1 MDAVKWRSWAFDAGV
16 SALVAALVFAE
27 RPVRPAVA
35 AAGVAMAVVLLGRRR
50 WPGSVFV
57 LTGLLALLPLG
68 LHDSVRLF
76 DAGVLIAMYAVVTYR
91 RHLRDGIL
99 AGLAGAA
106 GVVVAAAHESR
117 GPANFWTIL
126 WITGSVTVA
135 VWVTAY
141 GIRTRRLYVAA
152 LEAERDH
159 LARLAAAGERAAI
172 ARELHDVV
180 AHSLSVMIVQAD
192 GAGYALDAAPER
204 ARSAL
209 ETIAATGREALTDM
223 GRIVAVLRD
232 GSPVERRTHSLDA
245 LLDGARAAGLPVTVE
260 TTGDPDTLDAAQ
272 RLALHRIVQEALTN
286 TLRHAGPGV
295 TSTVRVDYGPPEV
308 SAEITDDGR
317 GGSPDGTGHGLLGM
331 RERAVLLGGTVTA
344 GPRDGG
350 GWRVAATLGERR

>member
-1 MDAVKWRSWAFDAGV
+1 
-16 SALVAALVFAE
+16 
-27 RPVRPAVA
+27 
-35 AAGVAMAVVLLGRRR
+35 MAVVLLGRRR
-50 WPGSVFV
+50 WPVTVFV
-57 LTGLLALLPLG
+57 LTGLLALLPLA

-76 DAGVLIAMYAVVTYR
+76 DAGVPIAMYAVVTYR
-91 RHLRDGIL
+91 PRLRDGVL

-106 GVVVAAAHESR
+106 GVVIAAAYESR

-126 WITGSVTVA
+126 WIVGSVTVA

-141 GIRTRRLYVAA
+141 GIRTRRLYVSA

-159 LARLAAAGERAAI
+159 LARLAAAGERATI

-192 GAGYALDAAPER
+192 GAGYALDTAPGQ
-204 ARSAL
+204 ARNAL
-209 ETIAATGREALTDM
+209 ATIAATGREALADM
-223 GRIVAVLRD
+223 SRVVAVLRD
-232 GSPVERRTHSLDA
+232 GSPAERGVPSLDA
-245 LLDGARAAGLPVTVE
+245 LLDGARAAGLPVTLE
-260 TTGDPDTLDAAQ
+260 ISGDPDALDAAE

-295 TSTVRVDYGPPEV
+295 TAAVRVTYGPGEV

-317 GGSPDGTGHGLLGM
+317 GGAAGGTGHGLLGM
-331 RERAVLLGGTVTA
+331 RERAGLLGGTVTA

-350 GWRVAATLGERR
+350 GWRVAATLGARR